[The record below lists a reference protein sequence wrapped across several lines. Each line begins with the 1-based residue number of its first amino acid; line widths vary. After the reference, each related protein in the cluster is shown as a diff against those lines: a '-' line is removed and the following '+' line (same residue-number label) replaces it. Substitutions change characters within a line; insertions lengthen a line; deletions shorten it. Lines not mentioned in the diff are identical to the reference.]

1 MKASSEVTGAGL
13 GSATAPGDGPEG
25 MGEARRLLL
34 LLALRCSRRGRH
46 LGLLGRS
53 VARLF

>member
-1 MKASSEVTGAGL
+1 MKASSEVTGVGL

-34 LLALRCSRRGRH
+34 LLSLWCSRRGRC
-46 LGLLGRS
+46 LGLLGCS
-53 VARLF
+53 VAGLL

>member
-34 LLALRCSRRGRH
+34 LLSLWCSRRGRH

>member
-25 MGEARRLLL
+25 MGEARRMLL